1 MRLQLKTQLS
11 RCRDIYCSC
20 KFNSMICQDLMGNIN
35 IVLVYIS
42 SRLEQVT
49 ERRGGSLSVEEVQE
63 VVRQGATQFPRD
75 RLTKLPDLKF
85 KYVEEDKPE
94 DFFIPYVWSLAQTKM
109 YWNPQHIKLF
119 SS

>member
-1 MRLQLKTQLS
+1 
-11 RCRDIYCSC
+11 
-20 KFNSMICQDLMGNIN
+20 MGNIT

-49 ERRGGSLSVEEVQE
+49 ERRGGSLSVEEGQE
-63 VVRQGATQFPRD
+63 GVRQGATQFPKD

-94 DFFIPYVWSLAQTKM
+94 DFFIPYVWSLAQNKM
-109 YWNPQHIKLF
+109 YWNPQHIKLY

>member
-1 MRLQLKTQLS
+1 
-11 RCRDIYCSC
+11 
-20 KFNSMICQDLMGNIN
+20 MGNIS

-49 ERRGGSLSVEEVQE
+49 ERAGGTLSVDEVQE
-63 VVRQGATQFPRD
+63 VVRQGATQFPKD

-94 DFFIPYVWSLAQTKM
+94 DFFIPYVWSLVQNKM
-109 YWNPQHIKLF
+109 YWNPQHIKLL